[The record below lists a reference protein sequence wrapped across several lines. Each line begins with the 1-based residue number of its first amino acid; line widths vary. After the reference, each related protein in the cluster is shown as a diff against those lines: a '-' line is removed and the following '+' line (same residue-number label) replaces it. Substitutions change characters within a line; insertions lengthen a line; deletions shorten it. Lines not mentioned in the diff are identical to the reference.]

1 VKKIQ
6 GKLTYA
12 NVMATI
18 AVFVALGG
26 ASYAAA
32 RLPNNSI
39 GTKQVK
45 KGSITL
51 AKLSPGAREA
61 LKGLTGA
68 IGPRGP
74 AGVTGAMGSM
84 GPAGSFAA
92 KDVTIEYGPPEEG
105 KAIVSCESDGVAI
118 AGGAEIR
125 RAGGF
130 VTSSVPI
137 EVEGRPVGWEA
148 AAEEAS
154 GHDGEVQAV
163 AICVPS
169 K

>member
-32 RLPNNSI
+32 RLPKNSI
-39 GTKQVK
+39 GTRQVK
-45 KGSITL
+45 KGAITL
-51 AKLSPGAREA
+51 AKLSPGARET

-68 IGPRGP
+68 VGPQGPLGATGP
-74 AGVTGAMGSM
+74 AGSK
-84 GPAGSFAA
+84 GPAGSFEA

-105 KAIVSCESDGVAI
+105 EAIVACESNGVAI

-130 VTSSVPI
+130 VTGSVPI

-148 AAEEAS
+148 MAEEAG